1 VRIDAIVAGGC
12 AASYVGTAIWA
23 PSALAAPFGS
33 IVTVK
38 DLLIASLCAAWMIAE
53 LRAGARRAR
62 GVALAAAIVILA
74 DAVLALVGG
83 AGPWRTDIAPDGSLV
98 GSLVVGVGLVVAG
111 VALVW
116 FVRRPA

>member
-1 VRIDAIVAGGC
+1 MRVDAVVAGGC

-23 PSALAAPFGS
+23 PSALAAPFGA

-38 DLLIASLCAAWMIAE
+38 DLLIASLCAAWMVAE
-53 LRAGARRAR
+53 LRTPLRAR
-62 GVALAAAIVILA
+62 GIALVAAIVILA
-74 DAVLALVGG
+74 DAVLALIGG
-83 AGPWRTDIAPDGSLV
+83 VGPWRTDISPDGSLI
-98 GSLVVGVGLVVAG
+98 GSLVIGVVLIAAG